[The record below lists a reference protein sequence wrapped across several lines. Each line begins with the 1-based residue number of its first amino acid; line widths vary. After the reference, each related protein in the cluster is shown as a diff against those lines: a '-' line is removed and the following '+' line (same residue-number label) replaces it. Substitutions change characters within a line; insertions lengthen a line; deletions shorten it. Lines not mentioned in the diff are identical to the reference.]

1 MDQAP
6 ARHITYHVVLPGVP
20 VTSTRGA
27 LGWCS
32 VVLVQQAE
40 QNILF
45 DTGSYGDRQ
54 SLLDG
59 LKALNLTTA
68 DIDTVF
74 ISHFH
79 YDHAVNAELFT
90 QAKLLISEVEFEYI
104 SSEAYLD
111 VGDPFVPVSLAMVL
125 RDHLITVSD
134 GQYLAE
140 GVRAILLPGHTPGN
154 MGLFLEDLNTLLAAD
169 AVKNG
174 WEFVRGIAP
183 PAFHSSDA
191 ALENY
196 AKVKSISDII
206 IPGHDR
212 PFRILDNGDIEYLED
227 WSVQIESFADP
238 HNDAKRYTM
247 H

>member
-6 ARHITYHVVLPGVP
+6 IRNIMYRVLLPGVP
-20 VTSTRGA
+20 VSSTRGA

-32 VVLVQQAE
+32 VVLVQQE
-40 QNILF
+40 RQNILF

-54 SLLDG
+54 LLLDG
-59 LKALNLTTA
+59 LKALNLTTT

-90 QAKLLISEVEFEYI
+90 HAKLLISEVEFEYI
-104 SSEAYLD
+104 STEAYFD

-125 RDHLITVSD
+125 RDRLITISD
-134 GQYLAE
+134 GQYLTE
-140 GVRAILLPGHTPGN
+140 GVRAVLLPGHTPGN
-154 MGLFLEDLNTLLAAD
+154 MGLFLEELNTLLAAD

-191 ALENY
+191 ALANY
-196 AKVKSISDII
+196 AKVKSMSDVIV
-206 IPGHDR
+206 PGHDR

-227 WSVQIESFADP
+227 WSVQIDSFAEP
-238 HNDAKRYTM
+238 HNDAKRFILL
-247 H
+247 